1 MRTIPAAANRFQAV
15 FFGFFFF
22 RSARG
27 HGERA
32 G

>member
-1 MRTIPAAANRFQAV
+1 MRTNPAARTRFQAV